1 MLPEFSHFG
10 WCDKPFLV
18 PPLGQVHVLFGAC
31 SLFLVEVAASSGL
44 RWAQAIISCCTLL
57 SKDPAAFSSR
67 PSHTMEFE
75 GILFVVAVLA
85 LLAVPWQ
92 DWGQVIWT
100 SLKIK
105 HVQKIVVLR
114 AWILMIPF
122 PDS

>member
-1 MLPEFSHFG
+1 MTSHFSYHR
-10 WCDKPFLV
+10 WDRYMYYLEHV
-18 PPLGQVHVLFGAC
+18 PC
-31 SLFLVEVAASSGL
+31 SLVEVAASSWL

-67 PSHTMEFE
+67 PSHTMEFQ

-105 HVQKIVVLR
+105 HVQKIVVR

>member
-1 MLPEFSHFG
+1 
-10 WCDKPFLV
+10 
-18 PPLGQVHVLFGAC
+18 
-31 SLFLVEVAASSGL
+31 
-44 RWAQAIISCCTLL
+44 
-57 SKDPAAFSSR
+57 
-67 PSHTMEFE
+67 MEFE

-122 PDS
+122 PVS

>member
-1 MLPEFSHFG
+1 MYYLEH
-10 WCDKPFLV
+10 V
-18 PPLGQVHVLFGAC
+18 PC
-31 SLFLVEVAASSGL
+31 SLVEVAASSWL

-105 HVQKIVVLR
+105 HVQKNCCFEGLD
-114 AWILMIPF
+114 F
-122 PDS
+122 DDSVSRLLARCFNPRMS